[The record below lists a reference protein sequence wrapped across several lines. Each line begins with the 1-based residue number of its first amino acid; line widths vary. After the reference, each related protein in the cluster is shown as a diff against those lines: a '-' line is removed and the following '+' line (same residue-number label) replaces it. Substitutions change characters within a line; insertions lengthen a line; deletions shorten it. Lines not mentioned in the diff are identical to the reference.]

1 VCEFSHIL
9 NGLIAGQETD
19 SVRRPYLNVGSVIA
33 MSMTSFA
40 VAEIGTDERDYDNWL
55 ATLTQASARLD
66 VLQTV
71 VTELRRLCEHE
82 DVVESRQVME
92 VLEKHGAIS

>member
-1 VCEFSHIL
+1 M
-9 NGLIAGQETD
+9 N
-19 SVRRPYLNVGSVIA
+19 
-33 MSMTSFA
+33 MTFFA

-71 VTELRRLCEHE
+71 VSELRQLCEQE
-82 DVVESRQVME
+82 DVVESRHVIE